1 MPPTNNGNSLLADAM
16 FSPRTMVSTP
26 VGERR
31 ADRVRVGDDVWAWDA
46 SSDRRVIRKVRAIVR
61 GKTDRLYRIEAGGRE
76 IDCAT
81 RELQLWDD
89 QAEIWRRLDAIE
101 PSGIFVGASAR
112 NGYAQALLHE
122 VARLPV
128 THPVDVLA
136 LIVDD
141 ADGLFAN
148 GLIISAAREI
158 NLAQEDDIPDDTG
171 EVVDRS
177 FLSERLGQ
185 NTDQHGTVQAPNTGP
200 VKTPTPLPK

>member
-1 MPPTNNGNSLLADAM
+1 M
-16 FSPRTMVSTP
+16 FSPRTMVATP
-26 VGERR
+26 LGERR
-31 ADRVRVGDDVWAWDA
+31 ADRVRVGDDIWAWDA
-46 SSDRRVIRKVRAIVR
+46 SSDRRVIRKVRAIVQGR
-61 GKTDRLYRIEAGGRE
+61 SNRLYRIEAGNRE

-101 PSGIFVGASAR
+101 PSGILVGATAR
-112 NGYAQALLHE
+112 NGYAQAMLHE

-158 NLAQEDDIPDDTG
+158 EVHEESDDSG
-171 EVVDRS
+171 EIVDRS
-177 FLSERLGQ
+177 FVGERLGLDTADHETLEPPDT
-185 NTDQHGTVQAPNTGP
+185 NPVQQT
-200 VKTPTPLPK
+200 TPQPKR